1 MRYVENI
8 ALLISNFNDRVSVHD
23 GKQFKNE
30 QYAGLANE
38 FGNYFYTYES
48 GDIVQGDSLTSCS
61 NQVQEV
67 TLVLQTDCF
76 DSEIQL
82 ATWLKQQL
90 NKSEDVQSVLA
101 IYTDKYRIQSEE
113 LGRVYESEFKFA
125 KVRFAWIYTDCY
137 ECTDFIPPQPQQPCD
152 PFILK
157 FQDNEFEVIN
167 EPCGKSFD
175 LTCETLV
182 NAVVMTSTNQSDFDG
197 VYTPD
202 GVLNGRSVYVNK
214 SDSNWTIRYEFEPSF
229 GGFLWIAENSLSGD
243 ILYSDFP
250 NDALFPW
257 GFLWQEV
264 DLSRQATVSDVC
276 CNGSIGGF
284 ADWELRDTDGNLL
297 DSGQIAAGD
306 LGVIVAPDATVENS
320 DQSFQDSIL
329 SGGVEV
335 LADYEFEFQDENGNV
350 LNTEFRPAM
359 IGETFIVGAG
369 GACPTTFTY
378 DVYVNGVFQQTVTI
392 DVTQDINITT

>member
-1 MRYVENI
+1 MRYLEQLAQLINNFTDRANI
-8 ALLISNFNDRVSVHD
+8 YE
-23 GKQFKNE
+23 GKPHKTGE
-30 QYAGLANE
+30 YKGLDNNQ
-38 FGNYFYTYES
+38 GNYFYTYES
-48 GDIVQGDSLTSCS
+48 GDVVRGVSYTSCV
-61 NQVQEV
+61 NMVQEV
-67 TLVLQTDCF
+67 TLVVQTNCF
-76 DSEIQL
+76 TNEL
-82 ATWLKQQL
+82 QL
-90 NKSEDVQSVLA
+90 NKWLNVALKNSDDVQDIIAS
-101 IYTDKYRIQSEE
+101 YTDKYRIMREE
-113 LGRVYESEFKFA
+113 TGAEYESDLLFA
-125 KVRFAWIYTDCY
+125 KIRFNWRYNDCY
-137 ECTDFIPPQPQQPCD
+137 ECDLVDVAPICSPLRLT
-152 PFILK
+152 

-175 LTCETLV
+175 ISCETLV

-214 SDSNWTIRYEFEPSF
+214 SDSNWTIRYDFEPSF
-229 GGFLWIAENSLSGD
+229 GGFLWLAENSLSGD

-297 DSGQIAAGD
+297 ASGQIAAGD